1 MSVGFLAIGFIT
13 TCCSWVL
20 INRYGR
26 RPIYNCGLAV
36 LTLIMFLIGILDCS
50 PNYLNRPGI
59 IWAECILLV
68 STPEPIYSQT
78 HQIVLLFAN
87 VHFRSYGTVFLILQS
102 VLLLM

>member
-1 MSVGFLAIGFIT
+1 
-13 TCCSWVL
+13 
-20 INRYGR
+20 
-26 RPIYNCGLAV
+26 
-36 LTLIMFLIGILDCS
+36 LDCS

-87 VHFRSYGTVFLILQS
+87 AHFRSYGTVFLILQS

>member
-26 RPIYNCGLAV
+26 RPIYNWGLAV

-50 PNYLNRPGI
+50 PNYINRPGI
-59 IWAECILLV
+59 IWAECVLLV
-68 STPEPIYSQT
+68 S
-78 HQIVLLFAN
+78 
-87 VHFRSYGTVFLILQS
+87 
-102 VLLLM
+102 